1 MPMGPYVPRNIRQLR
16 RLLTGI
22 PVGMLTTQSLTGE
35 SRSRPMIVHDVDD
48 SGWLWFLTDRSSRK
62 ACELIQN
69 PRASVVF
76 QSPHG
81 DRFVA
86 LQGTAIVVRDNVQL
100 KRMWNPTY
108 RSWFPKGKTD
118 PAIVL
123 VALRVTHA
131 EYWLVPRTSIVRA
144 AGAVKAM
151 ITGRRHEAPQHGVL
165 DLQPLSV

>member
-1 MPMGPYVPRNIRQLR
+1 MRPYVPRNIRQLR
-16 RLLTGI
+16 KLLTGL
-22 PVGMLTTQSLTGE
+22 PVGMLTTQTLSGE
-35 SRSRPMIVHDVDD
+35 SRSRPMLVQDVDE

-62 ACELIQN
+62 TCDLTQN

-76 QSPHG
+76 QSPRG

-100 KRMWNPTY
+100 KRMWNSSF

-123 VALRVTHA
+123 VALRVTHV
-131 EYWLVPRTSIVRA
+131 EYWLVPRTRIVRA
-144 AGAVKAM
+144 AGVVKALL
-151 ITGRRHEAPQHGVL
+151 TGRRHEAGHHGVL
-165 DLQPLSV
+165 DLQPLSA

>member
-1 MPMGPYVPRNIRQLR
+1 
-16 RLLTGI
+16 
-22 PVGMLTTQSLTGE
+22 MLTTQTSAGE
-35 SRSRPMIVHDVDD
+35 SHSRPMLVHDVDD

-62 ACELIQN
+62 ACELIHN

-76 QSPHG
+76 QSPRA

-100 KRMWNPTY
+100 RRMWNRTY
-108 RSWFPKGKTD
+108 RAWLRKGTGH

-123 VALRVTHA
+123 VALRVTQV
-131 EYWLVPRTSIVRA
+131 EYWLVPRARIVRA

-151 ITGRRHEAPQHGVL
+151 ITGRRHETGQHGVL